1 MPLDDEDSCYMCEG
15 KGVADCSLEYGG
27 RHPES
32 CPACGGTQ
40 KVAPCPSQGHCGS
53 SLQS

>member
-1 MPLDDEDSCYMCEG
+1 MSRDDDEDRCYMCEG

-40 KVAPCPSQGHCGS
+40 KVAPCPACNGTGKD
-53 SLQS
+53 